1 MDKILFKG
9 IKQVTM
15 ETYQST
21 TDKKGYLWFVRETV
35 QKEEGSQSPFEENR
49 FHIYFGNK
57 KYGDFW
63 GGLYE
68 SIGALVE
75 AIDQQAIEISN
86 KQEIISDLETIRSNA
101 AKGATALQEVPEEYV
116 TETELEEKGY
126 LTSHQDISHLA
137 EKTYVDEKIT
147 ETVQHCDSKIFIGT
161 QEEYDIAYAEGKIAV
176 GALVIILDE
185 NETNSDATTAMLG
198 KAIIGTL
205 LLGRA

>member
-1 MDKILFKG
+1 MDKTLFKG

-15 ETYQST
+15 ETYQSA
-21 TDKKGYLWFVRETV
+21 TDKKGYLWLVREII
-35 QKEEGSQSPFEENR
+35 QKQEGSQTPFEENR
-49 FHIYFGNK
+49 FHIYFGDK

-68 SIGALVE
+68 SINVLVE
-75 AIDQQAIEISN
+75 AIKQQAIEISN

-116 TETELEEKGY
+116 TETELEK
-126 LTSHQDISHLA
+126 
-137 EKTYVDEKIT
+137 KIT
-147 ETVQHCDSKIFIGT
+147 ETVQYCDSKVFIGT
-161 QEEYDIAYAEGKIAV
+161 QEEYNIAYAEGKVAV

-185 NETNSDATTAMLG
+185 NEVNSDATTAMLG

>member
-1 MDKILFKG
+1 MDKIVFKG

-15 ETYQST
+15 ETYQSA
-21 TDKKGYLWFVRETV
+21 TDKKGYLWFVRETI
-35 QKEEGSQSPFEENR
+35 QKQEGSQSPFEENR
-49 FHIYFGNK
+49 FHIYFGDK

-75 AIDQQAIEISN
+75 AINQQSIAISN

-147 ETVQHCDSKIFIGT
+147 ETVQHCDSKVFIGT
-161 QEEYDIAYAEGKIAV
+161 QEEYDIACAEGKVAV

-185 NETNSDATTAMLG
+185 NEANSDATTAMLG